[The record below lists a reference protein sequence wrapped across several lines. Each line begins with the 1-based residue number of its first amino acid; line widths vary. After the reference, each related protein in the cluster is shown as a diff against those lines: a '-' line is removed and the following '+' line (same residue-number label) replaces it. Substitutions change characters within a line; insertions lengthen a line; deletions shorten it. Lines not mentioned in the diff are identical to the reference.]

1 MTKEEKKQLLDTI
14 TTKLSNFS
22 EISKIIVFGSF
33 VKSTSPNDVDIA
45 IFQNSQ
51 DDFLTLS
58 MKYRKVLRDIAKKIP
73 LDILPI
79 KQNSNSSFLSE
90 ITNGIV
96 IYER

>member
-90 ITNGIV
+90 IINGIV
-96 IYER
+96 IYEK

>member
-96 IYER
+96 IYEK